1 MYPVIPEEM
10 LAGAI
15 QVIVCF
21 VAVIAAL
28 ASFMLARRA

>member
-15 QVIVCF
+15 QVAVCF
-21 VAVIAAL
+21 VTVMTTIVTFL
-28 ASFMLARRA
+28 LARRA